1 VPKLQSP
8 VAFDADDQALFK
20 QVLDYYHDRLLQ
32 SKPALDYL
40 QSRTITPEAIE
51 TFRIG
56 LADRTLGLRL
66 PQKNRRDGAEVRQRL
81 TRLGLYRQS
90 GHEHFNGCAVF
101 PICSKTG
108 EVTEVYGRR
117 IGQQASGVYHLYLPG
132 PHRGLFNPQAFDS
145 PEVILTESVIDALSF
160 WCAGLRSVTCIWG
173 TEGFSEDHQE
183 AFRQSKTQRV
193 LLAYDGDEAGDRA
206 AERDAA
212 RLGSLGIDCH
222 RVGFPRGMDP
232 NEYARKVQPA
242 RKSLPL
248 VLQSARPV
256 LRKSSE
262 ALAKDR
268 PSRINKSDTVPSTKP
283 AANCLAAKEGSPVE
297 TKEATPSNPIVAQV
311 KEHGEDVAL
320 DIGDRSYRVRGLARN
335 ATLEVLKINL
345 RVMHEG
351 LFHVDNLDL
360 YQARQR
366 NAFILAATEETGLKA
381 ELLKRDLGKVLLAL
395 ENLQEKRLREDL
407 QIKPSGPKLTD
418 DERKSALEL
427 LRDPHLLERILCDL
441 DACGVIGEET
451 NKLAGYLAAVSRKLD
466 RPLAIIIQ
474 STSAAG
480 KTSLM
485 DAILE
490 LMPQEERTKY
500 SAMTGQSLYYLGE
513 SDLKHKILAIV
524 EEEGAEKA
532 SYALKLLQSE
542 GELTIA
548 STGKDDNGRL
558 KTEEYHVEGPAAIFL
573 TTTAIDIDEELL
585 NRCLVLTV
593 DESREQTQ
601 AIHTLQRDADT
612 LDGLK
617 RKVEQARII
626 RTHRNAQRL
635 LRPLHV
641 VNPFAPRLTFRS
653 DRTRT
658 RRDHLKYLTLIRA
671 IALLHQHQR
680 FVKKEAGLEYIE
692 VTLADIASANRIA
705 HEVLGRSLD
714 ELPPQT
720 RRLLGLLEG
729 MVAEISRKKG
739 IDRDQCVFTRREVRA
754 FTGWSEFQTRTHL
767 SKLQDME
774 YVLAHYGR
782 RGQNFVYELTFDGDA
797 ESKRPQLIG
806 LIDVDRLKS
815 EGAIQSTGTKTAA
828 SSSSTSPHRARFEK
842 RQNAFNHQPVSRLR
856 RTSWKS

>member
-1 VPKLQSP
+1 ML
-8 VAFDADDQALFK
+8 
-20 QVLDYYHDRLLQ
+20 YYHERLLQ

-40 QSRTITPEAIE
+40 QSRTITQEAIE

-145 PEVILTESVIDALSF
+145 PEVILTESVIDALTF
-160 WCAGLRSVTCIWG
+160 WCAGLRNVACIWG

-248 VLQSARPV
+248 VLQSAKPV

-283 AANCLAAKEGSPVE
+283 AANSLAAKDGNSVE

-381 ELLKRDLGKVLLAL
+381 ELLKRPG
-395 ENLQEKRLREDL
+395 QGITRSG
-407 QIKPSGPKLTD
+407 KPSG
-418 DERKSALEL
+418 EAAARGSA
-427 LRDPHLLERILCDL
+427 DQ
-441 DACGVIGEET
+441 A
-451 NKLAGYLAAVSRKLD
+451 
-466 RPLAIIIQ
+466 
-474 STSAAG
+474 
-480 KTSLM
+480 
-485 DAILE
+485 
-490 LMPQEERTKY
+490 ERT
-500 SAMTGQSLYYLGE
+500 
-513 SDLKHKILAIV
+513 
-524 EEEGAEKA
+524 
-532 SYALKLLQSE
+532 
-542 GELTIA
+542 
-548 STGKDDNGRL
+548 
-558 KTEEYHVEGPAAIFL
+558 
-573 TTTAIDIDEELL
+573 
-585 NRCLVLTV
+585 
-593 DESREQTQ
+593 Q
-601 AIHTLQRDADT
+601 A
-612 LDGLK
+612 
-617 RKVEQARII
+617 
-626 RTHRNAQRL
+626 
-635 LRPLHV
+635 
-641 VNPFAPRLTFRS
+641 
-653 DRTRT
+653 DR
-658 RRDHLKYLTLIRA
+658 
-671 IALLHQHQR
+671 
-680 FVKKEAGLEYIE
+680 
-692 VTLADIASANRIA
+692 
-705 HEVLGRSLD
+705 
-714 ELPPQT
+714 
-720 RRLLGLLEG
+720 
-729 MVAEISRKKG
+729 
-739 IDRDQCVFTRREVRA
+739 
-754 FTGWSEFQTRTHL
+754 
-767 SKLQDME
+767 
-774 YVLAHYGR
+774 
-782 RGQNFVYELTFDGDA
+782 
-797 ESKRPQLIG
+797 
-806 LIDVDRLKS
+806 
-815 EGAIQSTGTKTAA
+815 
-828 SSSSTSPHRARFEK
+828 
-842 RQNAFNHQPVSRLR
+842 
-856 RTSWKS
+856 